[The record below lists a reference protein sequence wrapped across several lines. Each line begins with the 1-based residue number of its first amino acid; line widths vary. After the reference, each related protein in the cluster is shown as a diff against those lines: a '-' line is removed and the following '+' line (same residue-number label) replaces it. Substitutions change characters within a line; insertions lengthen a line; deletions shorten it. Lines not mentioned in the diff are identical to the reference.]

1 MKVFSSSQCR
11 VVYGKVVS
19 DLLNSL
25 NSRSCKKLLL
35 SVFFTFYILKFVL
48 FFGRLSYFF
57 RIPGIRVPSPQFSRR
72 TSLPQKQTYLR
83 WESDHSRSD
92 WDWFFTLSH
101 KHCIYLSVTTWY
113 LSRRGS
119 LPLTTCSIHG
129 NNIPFEN
136 LRHQHQFLSRSI
148 WSQPMRCNP
157 HLTSNSL

>member
-57 RIPGIRVPSPQFSRR
+57 RITGITRNFGNLYPDLKFEVQVPE
-72 TSLPQKQTYLR
+72 TSKLFQLFLA
-83 WESDHSRSD
+83 RSSCMMD
-92 WDWFFTLSH
+92 
-101 KHCIYLSVTTWY
+101 
-113 LSRRGS
+113 
-119 LPLTTCSIHG
+119 SI
-129 NNIPFEN
+129 NE
-136 LRHQHQFLSRSI
+136 
-148 WSQPMRCNP
+148 
-157 HLTSNSL
+157 TD